1 MAKKANFKNELGKI
15 IEETENTSVLSDV
28 DKIVI
33 ESTEAPLILE
43 KKKKRKNVKKTF
55 PVYMDQEKVNQ
66 LDKICNE
73 TGYTRNELINIMIED
88 CLRRLQLK

>member
-15 IEETENTSVLSDV
+15 IEEPENTPVLLDV
-28 DKIVI
+28 DKNVI
-33 ESTEAPLILE
+33 ESTEVPLILE
-43 KKKKRKNVKKTF
+43 KKKKSKNVKKTF

-88 CLRRLQLK
+88 CLKKIQIK